1 MHMWTDTQ
9 QCVYMCMSDDIQL
22 TLNNTGLNCY
32 SSTYEYM
39 WNFFNKYVQYCKC
52 ILSYDFLD
60 NIFFS
65 LLNSKNNS
73 KYMICITYKMCVN

>member
-39 WNFFNKYVQYCKC
+39 WIFSINMYSTVSVFCLM
-52 ILSYDFLD
+52 IFL
-60 NIFFS
+60 ITFS
-65 LLNSKNNS
+65 LAYLIVRIIVS
-73 KYMICITYKMCVN
+73 I